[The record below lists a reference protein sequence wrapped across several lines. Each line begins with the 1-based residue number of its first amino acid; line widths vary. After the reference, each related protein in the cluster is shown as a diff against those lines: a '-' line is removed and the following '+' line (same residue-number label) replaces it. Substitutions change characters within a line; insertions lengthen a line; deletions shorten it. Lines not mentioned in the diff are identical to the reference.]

1 MSKTKVMAVFIAIA
15 LLFSGM
21 SLAAQTTYKV
31 GYLPSTVGQAAT
43 KAWGIGI
50 DRELKA
56 QGNIPLV
63 ALDAMMKAETQVTM
77 MDDFI
82 NQGYDLIILQ
92 PIDAAALTAS
102 VKKAEA
108 KGIPVVTL
116 NTDTLAPHFACVSMD
131 DFGAGFKVGEAM
143 AKQIGEK
150 GNVALIQ
157 SPPGAI
163 AGVDREKGFR
173 KAMEK
178 FPNIKIV
185 AAQNGEWNKDKALAI
200 MNAYLQANKQLDG
213 VFAVNDNMAEGA
225 AQAAEAAGRSV
236 KVWGFN
242 GQTSTLLQI
251 ESGKVAGTAYTNA
264 YDQGGTAA
272 RMGLEVLK
280 AKTSTK
286 TFTKTQNVTIPPFMA
301 TKETVG
307 QIQAANRW

>member
-1 MSKTKVMAVFIAIA
+1 MAKSRITAILMAV
-15 LLFSGM
+15 LLCAGLA
-21 SLAAQTTYKV
+21 LAAQTSYKV
-31 GYLPSTVGQAAT
+31 GYLPSTVGQALT
-43 KAWGIGI
+43 KAWGMGI
-50 DRELKA
+50 ERELKA
-56 QGNIPLV
+56 QGNIPLQ
-63 ALDAMMKAETQVTM
+63 ALDAMMKAETQVSM

-82 NQGYDLIILQ
+82 NQGYNLIILQ

-108 KGIPVVTL
+108 KGIPVITL

-131 DFGAGFKVGEAM
+131 DYGAGYLVSEAM

-150 GNVALIQ
+150 GNVAIIQ

-173 KAMEK
+173 KGMERY
-178 FPNIKIV
+178 PNIKIV
-185 AAQNGEWNKDKALAI
+185 AAQNGEWNKDKAIAI

-264 YDQGGTAA
+264 YEQGATAA
-272 RMGLEVLK
+272 RMGLEILK
-280 AKTSTK
+280 KGEKVFAKT
-286 TFTKTQNVTIPPFMA
+286 QVVTIAPFMA
-301 TKETVG
+301 TKENVT